1 MQLSL
6 LNELEED
13 TDYSYEKELEEE
25 LCEELDE
32 HEMQLHFD
40 FLNKDSLKS
49 VDN

>member
-6 LNELEED
+6 LNDLD
-13 TDYSYEKELEEE
+13 EEE
-25 LCEELDE
+25 TTYIEEVEEALCEELDD

-40 FLNKDSLKS
+40 FLNNDSLKS